1 MSILSGYVKIH
12 RKLIQWGWYKNSVV
26 KDTFLHLI
34 FTANFKDMPW
44 EGITIKRGQVVTSYE
59 SLANDLGFSIQQ
71 VRTAIKKLR
80 STGEITTQATN
91 RYTIVTVVNFD
102 DYQSTDENLTDE
114 ITSNATNK
122 QQTNNK
128 QITNNQ
134 QQRKKD
140 KKDKNDKNIKKYI
153 YGEFNNVKL
162 TNDEYEK
169 LKANLPNYQDYIEK
183 LSLYIASKGKRYKSH
198 YATILNWARKDGQIG
213 TINKPNATNSSTGY
227 EWGTPTVT
235 L

>member
-1 MSILSGYVKIH
+1 VSILSGYVKIH

-59 SLANDLGFSIQQ
+59 SLADDLGFSIQQ
-71 VRTAIKKLR
+71 VRTAIKKLK

-134 QQRKKD
+134 QQRKN
-140 KKDKNDKNIKKYI
+140 DKNDKNNKNIYSEINSLIFEYTDNKELQQALIDFIEMRKRIKKPLATKRAFTI
-153 YGEFNNVKL
+153 L
-162 TNDEYEK
+162 TNK
-169 LKANLPNYQDYIEK
+169 LKAYNEQTQIKMLDNAIEK
-183 LSLYIASKGKRYKSH
+183 NWLSVYQIAEEEPRRFEY
-198 YATILNWARKDGQIG
+198 LD
-213 TINKPNATNSSTGY
+213 
-227 EWGTPTVT
+227 
-235 L
+235 

>member
-59 SLANDLGFSIQQ
+59 SLADDLGFSIQQ
-71 VRTAIKKLR
+71 VRTAIKKLK

-134 QQRKKD
+134 QQRKN
-140 KKDKNDKNIKKYI
+140 DKNDKNNKNIYSEINSLIFEYTDNKELQQALIDFIEMRKRIKKPLATKRAFTI
-153 YGEFNNVKL
+153 L
-162 TNDEYEK
+162 TNK
-169 LKANLPNYQDYIEK
+169 LKAYNEQTQIKMLDNAIEK
-183 LSLYIASKGKRYKSH
+183 NWLSVYQIAEEEPRRFEY
-198 YATILNWARKDGQIG
+198 LD
-213 TINKPNATNSSTGY
+213 
-227 EWGTPTVT
+227 
-235 L
+235 